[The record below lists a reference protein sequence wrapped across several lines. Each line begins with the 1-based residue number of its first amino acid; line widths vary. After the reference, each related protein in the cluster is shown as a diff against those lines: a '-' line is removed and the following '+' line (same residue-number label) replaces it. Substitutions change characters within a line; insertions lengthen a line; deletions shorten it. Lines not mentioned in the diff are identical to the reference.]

1 MRKQPYWAP
10 ATPPPAEGQP
20 HIRRSDGTQLIT
32 QTREYQL
39 ITPLFGGGVEP
50 AQADPITVVRAAEIR
65 GQLRFWWRAT
75 RGGRCNGNLKL
86 LKQEED
92 AIWGS
97 AASTGKDKSQ
107 GGPSQ
112 VWVEVIIRDKGQPDK
127 PFEVIQRKIQPRKGS
142 IVPAYAAFPLQP
154 PEAEVKKS
162 GANTDIKSVCVGVAF
177 TLKVTY
183 PAPLLKD
190 IEAALWAWE
199 TFGGLG
205 ARTRRGFGALRL
217 VRVDGQPYNDLPPS
231 DLEQAKKWL
240 RERLQRHVV
249 EGTWPD
255 NVPHLGSQLQ
265 VVMRTASDP
274 LKVWQDLFDK
284 LKIFRQSRFSNSKGK
299 AGFGRSKWCEPSAIR
314 EITDQSLPAHS
325 RPIPNPAI
333 IKFPRAAFGLP
344 IGFQFKDADK
354 HSPNNK
360 SADPR
365 KTSLELKDHDRLASP
380 LILKPLAC
388 QDNKAIGLALIL
400 QGAGLFCQKGKTTMP
415 REQPVLKAK
424 EGQRIDKPM
433 DVLLTAAEAAQIP
446 PLHGNPDVLQAF
458 LKFLDGGK

>member
-1 MRKQPYWAP
+1 MRKQPADWAL

-107 GGPSQ
+107 GGPSR

-231 DLEQAKKWL
+231 NLDQARKWLQAK
-240 RERLQRHVV
+240 LQQHVV

-255 NVPHLGSQLQ
+255 TVPYLQRRIQDTWLRVKHQHAQADNVW
-265 VVMRTASDP
+265 RTLINA
-274 LKVWQDLFDK
+274 LKK
-284 LKIFRQSRFSNSKGK
+284 FRQQRRDKEGK
-299 AGFGRSKWCEPSAIR
+299 RSDYGHSDWPEANAIR
-314 EITDQSLPAHS
+314 RTVGVPARGPHVQ
-325 RPIPNPAI
+325 RQIDVA
-333 IKFPRAAFGLP
+333 PRGAFGLP
-344 IGFQFKDADK
+344 IVFHFKDTV
-354 HSPNNK
+354 
-360 SADPR
+360 DPDDTTLQIDA
-365 KTSLELKDHDRLASP
+365 KNDRFASP

-388 QDNKAIGLALIL
+388 RGGAVGLAVVL
-400 QGAGLFCQKGKTTMP
+400 QGSQVPSDL
-415 REQPVLKAK
+415 VLKSK
-424 EGQRIDKPM
+424 TDQTYPITRQI
-433 DVLLTAAEAAQIP
+433 TQQEATQIP
-446 PLHGNPDVLQAF
+446 PLRGNPDVLQAF
-458 LKFLDGGK
+458 LETL

>member
-1 MRKQPYWAP
+1 MRKQPDWVP
-10 ATPPPAEGQP
+10 ATPPLADGQP
-20 HIRRSDGTQLIT
+20 HIHCSDGTKMTMIT

-50 AQADPITVVRAAEIR
+50 ARADPITVVRAAEIR

-97 AASTGKDKSQ
+97 AASTGKDKDKAQ
-107 GGPSQ
+107 GGPSR

-154 PEAEVKKS
+154 TEAEVKKS
-162 GANTDIKSVCVGVAF
+162 GAHTDIKSVSVGIVF

-231 DLEQAKKWL
+231 NLEQAQKWL
-240 RERLQRHVV
+240 QAKLQQHVV

-255 NVPHLGSQLQ
+255 NVPHLQRRVQDTWLRIKHQHAQADQ
-265 VVMRTASDP
+265 VWLNLINA
-274 LKVWQDLFDK
+274 LKK
-284 LKIFRQSRFSNSKGK
+284 FRQSRRDKEGK
-299 AGFGRSKWCEPSAIR
+299 RSDYGHSDWPEANAIR
-314 EITDQSLPAHS
+314 RKVRVPARGPHAQ
-325 RPIPNPAI
+325 RQIDAA
-333 IKFPRAAFGLP
+333 PRGAFGLP
-344 IGFQFKDADK
+344 IVFHFKDAD
-354 HSPNNK
+354 
-360 SADPR
+360 DPDDMVLQIDA
-365 KTSLELKDHDRLASP
+365 KKDRFASP

-388 QDNKAIGLALIL
+388 RDGAVGLAVVL
-400 QGAGLFCQKGKTTMP
+400 QGSCVPADL
-415 REQPVLKAK
+415 VLKSQS
-424 EGQRIDKPM
+424 GQTDAIMRQI
-433 DVLLTAAEAAQIP
+433 TQQEAAQIP
-446 PLHGNPDVLQAF
+446 PLNGNPDVLQAF
-458 LKFLDGGK
+458 LKTL